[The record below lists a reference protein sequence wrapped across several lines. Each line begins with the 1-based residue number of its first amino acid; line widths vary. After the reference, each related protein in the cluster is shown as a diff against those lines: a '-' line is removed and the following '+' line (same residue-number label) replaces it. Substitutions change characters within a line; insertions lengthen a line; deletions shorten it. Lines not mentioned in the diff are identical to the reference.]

1 MGLNKGDYVFTCK
14 TYPLIFSHYIDEDT
28 FETTEGTQHSLEHC
42 KLIPISRKYALWFL
56 SNKIYEAFNE
66 LSDYSKLSP
75 FKRIDKNHYIRVQG
89 NLEFHYV
96 GESPIK
102 KDKHSR
108 SYMKRFY
115 QRWLIYKGFRL
126 ELKQKYDVWDVY
138 KQYIQQLCKQKGIEY
153 EGY

>member
-1 MGLNKGDYVFTCK
+1 MKQGDWLFTCK
-14 TYPLIFSHYIDEDT
+14 MYPVQFLEYINNGDFRTADKSE
-28 FETTEGTQHSLEHC
+28 HSIDHC
-42 KLIPISRKYALWFL
+42 GCNPVSKKYALWFL
-56 SNKIYEAFNE
+56 KNKIWEAHDD

-75 FKRIDKNHYIRVQG
+75 FKRIDKNHYIRIQG

-96 GESPIK
+96 GERPIK
-102 KDKHSR
+102 KDRHSN

-126 ELKQKYDVWDVY
+126 ELGDKYDVWDVY
-138 KQYIQQLCKQKGIEY
+138 KQYIEKRCESENIKY